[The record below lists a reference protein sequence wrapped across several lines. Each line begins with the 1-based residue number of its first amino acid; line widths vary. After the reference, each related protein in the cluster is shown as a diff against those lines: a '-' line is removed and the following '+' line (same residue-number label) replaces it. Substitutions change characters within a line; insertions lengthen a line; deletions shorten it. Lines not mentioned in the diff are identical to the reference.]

1 MIGVVLNHSLC
12 LRATVTKMAHNNVF
26 IYNHHSPSKA
36 CIVANMLLVVSKAR
50 DKIKDMVEIVYNR
63 NCVYQTAYHV
73 IWCPKYRK
81 RILKGEIAEAL
92 RLAITAICIEREWPI
107 LTLEIQPDH
116 IHLFVT
122 IPPSQAVADAV
133 KILKGSTARKLFV
146 AFPALKDQLYGGHL
160 WSPSYYVG
168 TAGNVSAETIRHY
181 IERTEHIKGRR

>member
-1 MIGVVLNHSLC
+1 MPFTL
-12 LRATVTKMAHNNVF
+12 
-26 IYNHHSPSKA
+26 P
-36 CIVANMLLVVSKAR
+36 R

-133 KILKGSTARKLFV
+133 KILGSSRKSV
-146 AFPALKDQLYGGHL
+146 
-160 WSPSYYVG
+160 
-168 TAGNVSAETIRHY
+168 
-181 IERTEHIKGRR
+181 ERGLDF

>member
-1 MIGVVLNHSLC
+1 MGTFDAFQRLVWSPQFKQNCFPNRSEMGVLKS
-12 LRATVTKMAHNNVF
+12 F
-26 IYNHHSPSKA
+26 
-36 CIVANMLLVVSKAR
+36 
-50 DKIKDMVEIVYNR
+50 
-63 NCVYQTAYHV
+63 
-73 IWCPKYRK
+73 
-81 RILKGEIAEAL
+81 LKGEIAEAL

>member
-1 MIGVVLNHSLC
+1 MPFTL
-12 LRATVTKMAHNNVF
+12 
-26 IYNHHSPSKA
+26 P
-36 CIVANMLLVVSKAR
+36 R

-146 AFPALKDQLYGGHL
+146 AFPALKDQLYIWTKLLANWKITFCNPEGIPSFRM
-160 WSPSYYVG
+160 SP
-168 TAGNVSAETIRHY
+168 VSSRSIRSFP
-181 IERTEHIKGRR
+181 GCSA